1 MRGNLDVIC
10 SGMRMT
16 FADKLHVMVCY
27 IYTKYYE
34 LNHDPSTEVKH
45 SFTYSAYLR
54 EAHGV
59 VCCRQSPLIF
69 RLG

>member
-34 LNHDPSTEVKH
+34 LNHDPSIEVQ
-45 SFTYSAYLR
+45 T
-54 EAHGV
+54 
-59 VCCRQSPLIF
+59 LIHVQ
-69 RLG
+69 RLPS